1 MDNRYPP
8 PEEHTVANGV
18 KNAFFIYGVIAVI
31 AFAIGW
37 MMG

>member
-18 KNAFFIYGVIAVI
+18 KNSFRIYGYIAVI
-31 AFAIGW
+31 SIILYGVLS
-37 MMG
+37 